1 MSCNKTPVFSVL
13 YAKSIESSFGN
24 TRTPFLPYGKRRR
37 ALPSGGRLP
46 SACLSLPTF
55 LPKNRVLQKKN
66 RKDAHKKHFTR
77 KTVPYTVSPFFRL
90 QSRCPLRLFGF
101 IFRLRCHQPFGRAT
115 KAPHTKI
122 SGFNCVRNRDLTYA
136 FLKIEH
142 IENLSELYT
151 DLFKA
156 SDLLKAVLLVKSD
169 AACVFARHKRDYIRY
184 AHFGSELLRF
194 FE

>member
-1 MSCNKTPVFSVL
+1 MIFHFFLKKFLLMSCNKTPVFSVL

-37 ALPSGGRLP
+37 ALPPGGRLP

-101 IFRLRCHQPFGRAT
+101 IFRLRCHLAVRTVREGNQNT
-115 KAPHTKI
+115 PHKKQKFPVLI
-122 SGFNCVRNRDLTYA
+122 ASE
-136 FLKIEH
+136 IE
-142 IENLSELYT
+142 I
-151 DLFKA
+151 
-156 SDLLKAVLLVKSD
+156 
-169 AACVFARHKRDYIRY
+169 
-184 AHFGSELLRF
+184 
-194 FE
+194 